1 MDFQTFENVLMKK
14 VKPRQKTVEDG
25 TAIGRYQQ
33 KPIGIPDQNIH
44 WHVAWQVEDA
54 DGQLDR

>member
-1 MDFQTFENVLMKK
+1 MKK

-44 WHVAWQVEDA
+44 WHVAWQVGDS
-54 DGQLDR
+54 DGQLDRKY